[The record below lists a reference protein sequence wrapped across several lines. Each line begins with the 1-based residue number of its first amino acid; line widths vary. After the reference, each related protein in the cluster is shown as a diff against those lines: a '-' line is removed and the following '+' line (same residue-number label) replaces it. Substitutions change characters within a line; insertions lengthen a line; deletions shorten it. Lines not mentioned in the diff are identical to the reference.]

1 MKLKEEESILRECS
15 HRPKVNPISEMIV
28 DYKRGEKA
36 QKVETFLLGSLESKM
51 ENLNKAKKE
60 RLQQEM
66 KECTFKPKVN
76 EFLSEKKQRAPN
88 IYHDLYNDYKTFE
101 MKKEKLK
108 ATPSENF
115 TFQPKINKTTN
126 KIVQDFDFYQ
136 RLQIFEQMRRQK
148 LQKSIFS

>member
-1 MKLKEEESILRECS
+1 
-15 HRPKVNPISEMIV
+15 
-28 DYKRGEKA
+28 
-36 QKVETFLLGSLESKM
+36 
-51 ENLNKAKKE
+51 
-60 RLQQEM
+60 
-66 KECTFKPKVN
+66 
-76 EFLSEKKQRAPN
+76 
-88 IYHDLYNDYKTFE
+88 

-126 KIVQDFDFYQ
+126 KIFQDFDFYQ